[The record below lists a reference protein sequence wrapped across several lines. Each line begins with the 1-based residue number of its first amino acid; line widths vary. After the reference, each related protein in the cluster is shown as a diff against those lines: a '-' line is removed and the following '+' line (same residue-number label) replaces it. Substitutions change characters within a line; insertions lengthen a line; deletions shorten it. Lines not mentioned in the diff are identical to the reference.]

1 MGEAGRSIGL
11 EARLHRLETI
21 VAALEREDLELEE
34 ALGLF
39 EEGIGHL
46 RAAQELIRRTELK
59 IERLLDDG
67 GREQVLDEPA
77 VDATDRAED

>member
-1 MGEAGRSIGL
+1 MTEGERKIGL
-11 EARLHRLETI
+11 EARLVRLETI

-46 RAAQELIRRTELK
+46 RAAQELIRRTELR
-59 IERLLDDG
+59 IEHLIDDG
-67 GREQVLDEPA
+67 TAESPGGA
-77 VDATDRAED
+77 VAESGERVEE